1 MKTYIAEFTDK
12 NGNQI
17 EVANIKADTLK
28 EAKVKASFHKR
39 HEVKVSCSTSVR
51 LSN

>member
-17 EVANIKADTLK
+17 EVAEFKGVNLQ
-28 EAKVKASFHKR
+28 EAKAKANFYKR
-39 HEVKVSCSTSVR
+39 HEVKVNCSTSVR
-51 LSN
+51 LKK